1 MGFNDDAFIV
11 TGEELTE
18 DLIGDFEKAM
28 QEYKA
33 KLLLS
38 YGCTHDNKVFQKT
51 KFPRT
56 LLDGQRD
63 PDAVN
68 AQHEMSETIGR
79 AMSDTLTNHNR
90 VFINTLKNTLGEV
103 MQGRPFVPIGPSYD
117 NQITE
122 TTSVQIASGG
132 DQPESS

>member
-11 TGEELTE
+11 TREELTE

-28 QEYKA
+28 QEYEA

-38 YGCTHDNKVFQKT
+38 YGRTHDNKVFQKT

-63 PDAVN
+63 PDVVN